1 MISVPVL
8 LVGTWY
14 LVKSTTTATA
24 TQVALAEAARVS
36 ASRQAFPLR
45 AAPHPLPSF
54 LIPSRS
60 IVGFPFL
67 LSWSV
72 CLLSSTM
79 SGLNPFRPKKPE
91 GLSLPP
97 AIGLSTDGK
106 LMLTVAD
113 PTAPHP
119 PTTARPAPVQ
129 SVTSVPSYPVFGVPP
144 SSLPP
149 NGVSPSPV
157 AGASDPADSVASD
170 DQSVSDP
177 FHQDSTTDDENTGV
191 DEADIAWAQRNAPNH
206 SLTSSTDDGR
216 RQFSDAAASVAS
228 YPTPP
233 TGAKSAMGLHTQ
245 SVPAR
250 LDDYARYRDDSDMSV
265 SSGTPYPG
273 GRTAQSSSTDLSQTP
288 SAHPAGTSSRPVTGH
303 STTKPLTSRPGNRE
317 KIPPPPPKSHHGKL
331 ITPSP
336 GPAPSHTPS
345 IKAANRFSF
354 HGTPSEASISPK
366 PSVSNA
372 DYFTGA
378 TGSQPERAME
388 SLRRSQ
394 SQYKRPPTPPLS
406 RRHSQMRRSKTTH
419 AKPSSSRLSI
429 PNLDGESSESPPPS
443 PGAWSLTPSRTR
455 DAPSTEASLGTPLP
469 TEHTGTTSALPGDT
483 STPSLTSPPVRSG
496 STKSTKRMSQGNVMP
511 PPPPPRRM
519 RGSSGQSSD
528 SARRTSM
535 REPKPGDE
543 NEPFVPQPSNAHDIL
558 ADLSRLQKEVDDLRG
573 HYENRRV
580 SP

>member
-1 MISVPVL
+1 
-8 LVGTWY
+8 
-14 LVKSTTTATA
+14 
-24 TQVALAEAARVS
+24 
-36 ASRQAFPLR
+36 
-45 AAPHPLPSF
+45 
-54 LIPSRS
+54 
-60 IVGFPFL
+60 
-67 LSWSV
+67 
-72 CLLSSTM
+72 M
-79 SGLNPFRPKKPE
+79 SGLNPFRPKKHE
-91 GLSLPP
+91 GVSLSP

-119 PTTARPAPVQ
+119 PPSARPAPAQ
-129 SVTSVPSYPVFGVPP
+129 TITSVPSYPVFGVPS

-149 NGVSPSPV
+149 NGVPPSPV

-191 DEADIAWAQRNAPNH
+191 DEADLDLMPQNVANH
-206 SLTSSTDDGR
+206 LQTSSTNNHR
-216 RQFSDAAASVAS
+216 RQFSDAAASAAPYS
-228 YPTPP
+228 TPP
-233 TGAKSAMGLHTQ
+233 TGARSSMGMHTQ

-250 LDDYARYRDDSDMSV
+250 LDDYARYRDDSDVSV
-265 SSGTPYPG
+265 SSGTPNPG
-273 GRTAQSSSTDLSQTP
+273 VRTAQNSTTDLSQTP

-303 STTKPLTSRPGNRE
+303 STTKQLTSRPGNRE

-336 GPAPSHTPS
+336 GHPPSHTPS

-366 PSVSNA
+366 PSPSA
-372 DYFTGA
+372 TDYFTGT
-378 TGSQPERAME
+378 TGSQPEQAIE

-394 SQYKRPPTPPLS
+394 SQSKRPPTPPLS

-429 PNLDGESSESPPPS
+429 PNIDGESSESPPPS
-443 PGAWSLTPSRTR
+443 PDAWSLTPSRTR
-455 DAPSTEASLGTPLP
+455 DAPPSDASLGNPLA
-469 TEHTGTTSALPGDT
+469 TGHTRKTSSMSGET
-483 STPSLTSPPVRSG
+483 STPSLTSPPDRSG
-496 STKSTKRMSQGNVMP
+496 STKRMSQGNVMP

-528 SARRTSM
+528 SARRTSVH
-535 REPKPGDE
+535 ETKPGDE